1 MSEEEKGNEMT
12 DEPTVEPDDMAREG
26 EAPSEPLEA
35 EAPSEPAQEPSM
47 EDIAAGLPPVDV
59 YSLLRTFIG
68 MLGAQSWQWMGLVK
82 DPSTGKIEKDLVQA
96 KIAIDAVAALVAQLE
111 GKVSASE
118 SAELQGMLS
127 DLRINFVR
135 QS

>member
-1 MSEEEKGNEMT
+1 MSEDAKEVEMT
-12 DEPTVEPDDMAREG
+12 AESEAEPNDAVREG
-26 EAPSEPLEA
+26 EAPSEP
-35 EAPSEPAQEPSM
+35 PGEPSM
-47 EDIAAGLPPVDV
+47 QDMAAGLPPVDV

-82 DPSTGKIEKDLVQA
+82 DPSTDKIEKDLEQA
-96 KIAIDAVAALVAQLE
+96 KIAIDAIAALAAQLE
-111 GKVSASE
+111 GKVSESE
-118 SAELQGMLS
+118 SAELKAMLS